1 MLDAPGQALQLSE
14 RMPPAADTVEARSR
28 LCAIAVMAK
37 APRAGKVKTRLSPP
51 LEPEEARLLSAA
63 FLRDITENL
72 RLAAQE
78 ASIQGFVAYA
88 PAGLEPLFDGLLAP
102 GTRLVLADGTI
113 PPEPGVEGFG
123 LCLLHAVQ
131 SLLAQGYGAA
141 CVLNSDSPTLPT
153 GVLRDLAHLLVA
165 DGARDGAQE
174 RAVLGPAD
182 DGGYYVLGM
191 RRSHA
196 GLFRDIAWSTDR
208 VADQTRARAAELGLE
223 LVELPAWF
231 DVDDRAALQR
241 LVDDRPDPACPH
253 LPYLA
258 PATRA
263 LLDGMGI
270 AARLRDEAND

>member
-1 MLDAPGQALQLSE
+1 MLPTDAS
-14 RMPPAADTVEARSR
+14 EARSG

-51 LEPEEARLLSAA
+51 LEPEEARALSAA
-63 FLRDITENL
+63 FLRDVTENL

-78 ASIQGFVAYA
+78 APIQGFVAYA
-88 PAGLEPLFDGLLAP
+88 PAGMEALFDGMLAP
-102 GTRLVLADGTI
+102 GTQLVLADGAI

-123 LCLLHAVQ
+123 LCLLHAVR

-153 GVLRDLAHLLVA
+153 GVLRDMAHLLVPG
-165 DGARDGAQE
+165 GAAPDAGD

-191 RRSHA
+191 RHAHA
-196 GLFRDIAWSTDR
+196 GLFRDVAWSTDR

-223 LVELPAWF
+223 LAELPAWF

-241 LVDDRPDPACPH
+241 LVDDRPEPSCPH

-263 LLDGMGI
+263 ALDGMGA
-270 AARLRDEAND
+270 AARLRAEAAD

>member
-1 MLDAPGQALQLSE
+1 
-14 RMPPAADTVEARSR
+14 MPQAADTWTNTGADTGADTARVRSR

-51 LEPEEARLLSAA
+51 LEPDEARALSAA

-78 ASIQGFVAYA
+78 APIQGFVAYA
-88 PAGLEPLFDGLLAP
+88 PAGMEPLFDGLLAP
-102 GTRLVLADGTI
+102 GTQLVLADGSI
-113 PPEPGVEGFG
+113 PPEPGVAGFG
-123 LCLLHAVQ
+123 LCLLHAVR

-153 GVLRDLAHLLVA
+153 GVLRDLAQLLLA
-165 DGARDGAQE
+165 EGAGDRPRD

-191 RRSHA
+191 CHAHA
-196 GLFRDIAWSTDR
+196 GLFRDVAWSTDR
-208 VADQTRARAAELGLE
+208 VADQTRARAVELGLD
-223 LVELPAWF
+223 LAELPIWF

-241 LVDDRPDPACPH
+241 LIDDRPDPACPH

-263 LLDGMGI
+263 ALDGMGI
-270 AARLRDEAND
+270 AARLRTEAAD